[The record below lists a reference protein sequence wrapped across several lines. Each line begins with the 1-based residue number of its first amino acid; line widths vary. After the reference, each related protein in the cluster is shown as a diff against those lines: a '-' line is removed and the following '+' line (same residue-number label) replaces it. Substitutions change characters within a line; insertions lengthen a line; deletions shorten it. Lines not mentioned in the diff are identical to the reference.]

1 MEQEDI
7 AAAVNAAT
15 GTTMCITRDAR
26 DHFREAFAR
35 LTSLQSDITDAIS
48 EFDKP
53 PAERWKSDNLKSSLV
68 ICRSRITGSV
78 SHLRRMA
85 IFDPQSQPRKVKP

>member
-35 LTSLQSDITDAIS
+35 LTSLQSYITDAIS
-48 EFDKP
+48 EFGEP
-53 PAERWKSDNLKSSLV
+53 PIGRLKADNLKSSLL
-68 ICRSRITGSV
+68 ICSARITGAV
-78 SHLRRMA
+78 SHLRHMA
-85 IFDPQSQPRKVKP
+85 MFDPQS